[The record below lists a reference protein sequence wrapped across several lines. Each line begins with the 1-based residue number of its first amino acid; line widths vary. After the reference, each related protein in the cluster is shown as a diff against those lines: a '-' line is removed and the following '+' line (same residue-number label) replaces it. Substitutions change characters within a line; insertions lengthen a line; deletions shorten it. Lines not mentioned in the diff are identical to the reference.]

1 MKNIILKNR
10 YTLLVVTLVAYIGVL
25 VAEGAIT
32 GREVRVFEFENPF
45 FDFNVN
51 NFEGFREN
59 RVSRVSDD
67 SRSGSGQDRGENRG
81 EIRGE
86 NRGENRDDSRDED
99 SGDA

>member
-51 NFEGFREN
+51 NFEGFRE
-59 RVSRVSDD
+59 SRDSDD
-67 SRSGSGQDRGENRG
+67 SRSDSGQD
-81 EIRGE
+81 RGE

-99 SGDA
+99 SGDV

>member
-10 YTLLVVTLVAYIGVL
+10 YTLLVVTLVVYLGIL

-51 NFEGFREN
+51 NFEGFGE
-59 RVSRVSDD
+59 
-67 SRSGSGQDRGENRG
+67 SRSDSDRD
-81 EIRGE
+81 
-86 NRGENRDDSRDED
+86 RDRDRDED
-99 SGDA
+99 RDEASGDV

>member
-10 YTLLVVTLVAYIGVL
+10 YTLLVVTLVVYTGVL

-51 NFEGFREN
+51 NFEGFGER
-59 RVSRVSDD
+59 RSD
-67 SRSGSGQDRGENRG
+67 SDRD
-81 EIRGE
+81 
-86 NRGENRDDSRDED
+86 RDRDED
-99 SGDA
+99 RDEASGDV

>member
-10 YTLLVVTLVAYIGVL
+10 YTLLIVTLVVYAGVL

-51 NFEGFREN
+51 NFEGFGE
-59 RVSRVSDD
+59 
-67 SRSGSGQDRGENRG
+67 SRSDSDRD
-81 EIRGE
+81 
-86 NRGENRDDSRDED
+86 RDRDED
-99 SGDA
+99 RDEASGDV

>member
-10 YTLLVVTLVAYIGVL
+10 YTLLVVTLVVYLGVL

-51 NFEGFREN
+51 NFEGFGE
-59 RVSRVSDD
+59 
-67 SRSGSGQDRGENRG
+67 SRSDSDRD
-81 EIRGE
+81 
-86 NRGENRDDSRDED
+86 RDRDRDRDED
-99 SGDA
+99 RDEASGDV

>member
-10 YTLLVVTLVAYIGVL
+10 YTLLVVTLVVYTGVL

-51 NFEGFREN
+51 NFEGFRES
-59 RVSRVSDD
+59 RESRVSDD
-67 SRSGSGQDRGENRG
+67 SRSGSGED
-81 EIRGE
+81 RGE

>member
-10 YTLLVVTLVAYIGVL
+10 YTLLVVTLVVYTGVL

-51 NFEGFREN
+51 NFEGFGE
-59 RVSRVSDD
+59 
-67 SRSGSGQDRGENRG
+67 SRSDSDRDRDRG
-81 EIRGE
+81 
-86 NRGENRDDSRDED
+86 RDED
-99 SGDA
+99 RDEASGDV

>member
-10 YTLLVVTLVAYIGVL
+10 YTLLVVTLVVYTGVL

-51 NFEGFREN
+51 NFEGFGG
-59 RVSRVSDD
+59 
-67 SRSGSGQDRGENRG
+67 SRSDSDR
-81 EIRGE
+81 
-86 NRGENRDDSRDED
+86 DRDED
-99 SGDA
+99 RDEASGDV